1 MTKRQL
7 RVLYRDFLFSIV
19 DRELLSTHATG
30 DASQLLLQIV
40 ALLVCLGVC
49 FCLPVFG
56 LGTASATAFGRLSF
70 AWSVEHFLI
79 ATTMLVVGLFAVL
92 SWGAMFPGQRDALVL
107 GPLPIRMHTILLAKF
122 AAVATALGVTVLA
135 LHAVAGLIWPLA
147 LNGTPRGQAIQAP
160 RQTSDGAIPAV
171 AAADLQTVMD
181 RDLAD
186 AVRDGPLATGAGGG
200 VSIGIYQRGV
210 RRVFSYG
217 AAAPQSIFQIGSATK
232 PFTGLLLAAMV
243 ERGVVALDQP
253 VRELIPAARVPRPAG
268 NEIRLLDL
276 ATHRSGLP
284 PMPASFRPAN
294 SANPAADFDVARL
307 YNFLR
312 GRGVGRRADAPFIYS
327 NLGFGLLAHAL
338 SQRASADYATL
349 LRQVIAEPLG
359 MNDTTVNLSPDQQLR
374 FIHGYDDY
382 RRPVPAWDFDAL
394 AGAGGLRSTA
404 PDMLSWLEANLHPE
418 RVRDEGLSK
427 AIVSSHQVRST
438 MNASV
443 DIALAWWFHPD
454 SGAFEHGGSLLGFTA
469 DTFFHPNDDVAVV
482 VLSNVGPGTALSAEA
497 VGEHIRARLD
507 GKPAVSLAA
516 VAIPASGRV
525 RGGVRLLVAYWI
537 TMMAASIFTLGLAM
551 TVQGV
556 AAAVLSRR
564 LFLRVSSW
572 LQLATFCLVVGTYLL
587 QPMVIRPEVLRAAQS
602 GGVFSASPSLLFL
615 GVLQELS
622 GSPALAPLAASA
634 WIGLGVVV
642 LSTAIV
648 CVLTGVRTLRQVAE
662 QPDITATSAPL
673 LSVRAIGTRLQ
684 TAVVQFSVR
693 TVFRSAQHRMILAF
707 YWGVACAIAIVF
719 VKSPRGQQ
727 FAEVPGADTWLEASV
742 PLVISSIVMMAFAV
756 LAARLAFAM
765 PRDLHS
771 NWIFRI
777 VPGGDAGQILGA
789 RRWAL
794 TVVSVVP
801 VHVVWSAALLWRW
814 PWQPAFGHL
823 VALGLLGLIFVEVAL
838 IGALKIPCTCSYLP
852 GKSHV
857 NVVACAAALVLL
869 PIVMNAA
876 SFEVDAL
883 QDLTTYATMLGG
895 LCVIWI
901 GVRRGVA
908 WTNASGNQLTFDDE
922 PAGTAV
928 TLELWD
934 SRFAAADSLTCRR
947 PTDSPR

>member
-19 DRELLSTHATG
+19 DRELLSTHAKG

-49 FCLPVFG
+49 FCLPVFS

-92 SWGAMFPGQRDALVL
+92 SWGAMFPGQRDVLVL
-107 GPLPIRMHTILLAKF
+107 GPLPIRVHTILLAKF

-147 LNGTPRGQAIQAP
+147 LNGTSRGPAIQAP
-160 RQTSDGAIPAV
+160 RQTYDGAIPAV

-186 AVRDGPLATGAGGG
+186 AVRNGPLAPGAGGG

-253 VRELIPAARVPRPAG
+253 VRELIPAAGVPRPAG

-312 GRGVGRRADAPFIYS
+312 GRGVDRRADAPFIYS

-338 SQRASADYATL
+338 SQRAGADYATL

-359 MNDTTVNLSPDQQLR
+359 MNDTTVNLSPEQQLR

-382 RRPVPAWDFDAL
+382 RRPVPAWDFDVL

-427 AIVSSHQVRST
+427 AIVSSHQVHST

-482 VLSNVGPGTALSAEA
+482 VLSNVGPGTAVSAET

-516 VAIPASGRV
+516 VVIPASGSV

-564 LFLRVSSW
+564 QFLRVSSW

-615 GVLQELS
+615 GMLQELS

-648 CVLTGVRTLRQVAE
+648 CVLMGVRTLRQVAE
-662 QPDITATSAPL
+662 QPDVAATSAPL
-673 LSVRAIGTRLQ
+673 LSVPAIGTRLQ

-727 FAEVPGADTWLEASV
+727 FAEVPGADTWLETSV

-777 VPGGDAGQILGA
+777 VPGRDARQILGA

-794 TVVSVVP
+794 AVVSVVP
-801 VHVVWSAALLWRW
+801 VLVVWSAALLWRW

-857 NVVACAAALVLL
+857 NVVVCAAALVLL

-883 QDLTTYATMLGG
+883 QDLTTYATMLSG

-908 WTNASGNQLTFDDE
+908 WTNASGTQLTFDDE

-934 SRFAAADSLTCRR
+934 SRS
-947 PTDSPR
+947 S